1 VEGKIKRTYKLGGL
15 TSDYSEYRVEETL
28 SQMHSIHNVD
38 VDIPNK
44 QVAFTFE
51 PDEIEEEFIKSTLTS
66 LGYSIL
72 GVVEGDDE

>member
-44 QVAFTFE
+44 QVSFTFE
-51 PDEIEEEFIKSTLTS
+51 PDEIEEEFIKSTLNT
-66 LGYSIL
+66 LGYSIQGL
-72 GVVEGDDE
+72 VKGNEK